1 MSVLALFS
9 VKGAPGTTT
18 TAMLLSSLWP
28 RPALLVDADPAGGD
42 VGLRLPAEDGRPVDL
57 NRGLLTLLPDA
68 RRAMSPESVLDHAQR
83 VVGGGEVIAGL
94 GGPEQAT
101 AAGSVWGSLAD
112 LFAGLHSHDTFLDL
126 GRLDV
131 RSPVLPLAVRADIAI
146 CVLQASLS
154 GVYAARA
161 RLRTLVPALR
171 AQNGTGPRLGVLV
184 QSPTDRDAESA
195 ASVIR
200 SELPEVA
207 EFGRVATDANAA
219 RLFAGE
225 QVSRPERT
233 MLVRSGR
240 EVVGT
245 LDGMLYAASWTGATG
260 VAR

>member
-1 MSVLALFS
+1 MSVVAVFS

-42 VGLRLPAEDGRPVDL
+42 VGLRLPAEDGRPIDL
-57 NRGLLTLLPDA
+57 NRGLLTLLPGA
-68 RRAMSPESVLDHAQR
+68 RRAMPPESVLEHAQR
-83 VVGGGEVIAGL
+83 VLGGGEVIAGL

-101 AAGSVWGSLAD
+101 AAGAVWGSLAD
-112 LFAGLHSHDTFLDL
+112 LFAGLPDRDVFLDL

-146 CVLQASLS
+146 CLVQASLS

-171 AQNGTGPRLGVLV
+171 GKDGAGPRLGVIV
-184 QSPTDRDAESA
+184 QSASERDAESA
-195 ASVIR
+195 AAVIR
-200 SELPEVA
+200 SDLPEVA
-207 EFGRVATDANAA
+207 DYGRIATDPNAA
-219 RLFAGE
+219 RMFSGE
-225 QVSRPERT
+225 QVPRPERT

-240 EVVGT
+240 EIVGT
-245 LDGMLYAASWTGATG
+245 LDGMLYAVSWTGVG
-260 VAR
+260 Q